1 MNGFRLDYT
10 LAVRILQKVLE
21 LANLSVQ
28 AVPGVTCKGQDVSN
42 KVPWFHLW
50 SLQNVPVTLPR
61 LGTVLS

>member
-28 AVPGVTCKGQDVSN
+28 AVPGVTYKGQDVSN
-42 KVPWFHLW
+42 KVPWLD
-50 SLQNVPVTLPR
+50 TY
-61 LGTVLS
+61 GLSRMFLLLYLA